1 MLCWDWVWGNDL
13 IRTSSGSWALPG
25 HDPLDAGWAGR
36 HHGAWGSSLHGVFQE
51 LGGGEETSPGD
62 QEKQMECQSCRLQ
75 PRSGYRG
82 ERLRKV
88 TGWLFVFEISGQWEV
103 RRDETIKYIMLILL
117 WLRSKWCNY
126 RDVVLVVYFY
136 NSVVSYREDWGGL

>member
-1 MLCWDWVWGNDL
+1 MLCWDWDWGNYL
-13 IRTSSGSWALPG
+13 ITTSSGSRALPG

-62 QEKQMECQSCRLQ
+62 QEKQMECEPGRLQ
-75 PRSGYRG
+75 PRSWYGG

-88 TGWLFVFEISGQWEV
+88 TGSLYIFRIQARWKE
-103 RRDETIKYIMLILL
+103 RRDETIKYIMLILF
-117 WLRSKWCNY
+117 WLHSKLCNY

-136 NSVVSYREDWGGL
+136 NSVVSYREGRGGL